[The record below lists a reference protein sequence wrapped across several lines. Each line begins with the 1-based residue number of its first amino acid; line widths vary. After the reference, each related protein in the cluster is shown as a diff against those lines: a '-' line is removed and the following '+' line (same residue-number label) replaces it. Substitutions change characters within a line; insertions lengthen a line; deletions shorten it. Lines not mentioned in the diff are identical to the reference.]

1 MIKMKTDWNSL
12 GISHDFIFGKVM
24 TDPVLC
30 MELLQKILPE
40 LNISSIQYPELQK
53 SIHLDKDARS
63 IRLDVYVIGD
73 NSTVYNIE
81 MQTVDTKE
89 LPKRTRYYQSVIDLQ
104 LIDKGEP
111 YTKLNNSYI
120 IFICPFD
127 LFGKNRYIY
136 TFESICIE
144 DKYIHLHD
152 GTTRI
157 FLNADG
163 NTGKI
168 SEGLKTFLDLMAG
181 KPVSDPFGKKLED
194 AVKEAKKNREWRHE
208 YMTLLMRDMENI
220 EKGMEK
226 GIEKGI
232 EKGMEQERRKII
244 MKMLSQEFPV
254 EQIMAVCDA
263 SRDEIEACRKN
274 LSSFSELD
282 QNPS

>member
-12 GISHDFIFGKVM
+12 GISNDFIFGKVM
-24 TDPVLC
+24 TDPALC

-53 SIHLDKDARS
+53 SIRLDKDARS

-81 MQTVDTKE
+81 MQTIDTKE
-89 LPKRTRYYQSVIDLQ
+89 LPKRTRYYQSIIDLQ
-104 LIDKGEP
+104 LIDKGET

-127 LFGKNRYIY
+127 LFGKNRHIY
-136 TFESICIE
+136 TFEYICKE
-144 DKYIHLHD
+144 DNYIHLQD

-163 NTGKI
+163 NTGNI
-168 SEGLKTFLDLMAG
+168 SEGLKAFLDLVAG
-181 KPVSDPFGKKLED
+181 RPVSDPFGKKLED

-226 GIEKGI
+226 GIEQ
-232 EKGMEQERRKII
+232 GMEQERRKII

-263 SRDEIEACRKN
+263 SRDEIEVCRKN
-274 LSSFSELD
+274 LSSFSELN
-282 QNPS
+282 QNPL